1 MYMYYMQIGMIAG
14 SYKPFH
20 SGHFECIKL
29 AASEC
34 DEVHLFVSLSDRK
47 RPGEVPIFGK
57 DMEKIW
63 HEELEKIL
71 PQNVLVSYGGSPIQQ
86 ILKEIGDASKS
97 YTENT
102 YIIYADAEDL
112 AKNFNEDIL
121 QKYAGWLYGFGQ
133 LKLRD
138 TSSTR
143 GESEERSGT
152 AMRKFIEDNDKE
164 SFINN
169 MSPGVDG
176 DKIWNLLRSRV
187 VIPDQKI
194 TKKKKASESIEV
206 LLKSLIKETVSHKL
220 RRAFF

>member
-1 MYMYYMQIGMIAG
+1 MSKIIGNIALSG
-14 SYKPFH
+14 KPVH
-20 SGHFECIKL
+20 LGHYELIML

-47 RPGEVPIFGK
+47 RPGEVPILGK

-63 HEELEKIL
+63 REELEKII
-71 PQNVLVSYGGSPIQQ
+71 PQNVLVSYSGSPIQQ
-86 ILKEIGDASKS
+86 VLKDIGDASKS

-112 AKNFNEDIL
+112 AKNFNEDVL

-138 TSSTR
+138 TSNTR

-169 MSPGVDG
+169 MPPGVNG
-176 DKIWNLLRSRV
+176 DKIWNLLRSRIV
-187 VIPDQKI
+187 SPDPKI
-194 TKKKKASESIEV
+194 TKKKKATESVEM
-206 LLKSLIKETVSHKL
+206 LLKSLIKETVSQKL
-220 RRAFF
+220 RQAFF